1 MFLVLQTTTK
11 KVLLFAKPITIIL
24 YRFRPVEII
33 NHCWLNNHRGQ
44 KSPLNT
50 PQKINYFNC
59 AAGDII
65 LVFLISPFCIQ

>member
-11 KVLLFAKPITIIL
+11 KSVIIL

-44 KSPLNT
+44 KSPLNP
-50 PQKINYFNC
+50 PQKINYFNR